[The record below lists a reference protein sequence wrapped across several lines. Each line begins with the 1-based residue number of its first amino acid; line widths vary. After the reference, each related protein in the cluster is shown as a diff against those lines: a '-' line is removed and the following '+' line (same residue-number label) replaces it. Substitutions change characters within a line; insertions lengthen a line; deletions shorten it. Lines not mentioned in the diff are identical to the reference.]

1 MAVIDIHTHM
11 LSNEFM
17 KLLAEGTG
25 GAFTVGNVVGGAS
38 AMHRDGVAFKTLT
51 PPMFDYELR
60 IADMDRCGVDI
71 AVVSLSNPNVY
82 WGSEEVSE
90 RAAKVMNSDMAE
102 AQRRY
107 PDRIRYFASLPWQY
121 PARACAELDRA
132 VGEGA
137 VGVMV
142 LANIA
147 GQSLT
152 DPAFE
157 QVWRAIDERELPVLL
172 HPGVPPAADRL
183 NLGRYHLVWNV
194 GFIFDTTLALST
206 MILDGFF
213 DRYTKLKII
222 GAHAGG
228 CLPFIMPRLDQGFH
242 SFDPV
247 RETITELP
255 SSYTERIY
263 IDSIAYSAEALAF
276 ATATFGAANVLFGTD
291 YPHKCGNMDQL
302 LELVDTLPP
311 GQRAA
316 VAGRNA
322 ERIFGL

>member
-17 KLLAEGTG
+17 QLLAEGTG
-25 GAFTVGNVVGGAS
+25 GSYTVDNVVGGAS

-82 WGSEEVSE
+82 WGTQAVSE
-90 RAAKVMNSDMAE
+90 NAAKIINADMAE
-102 AQRRY
+102 AQRKY

-132 VGEGA
+132 VADGA
-137 VGVMV
+137 IGVMV
-142 LANIA
+142 LANVA

-152 DPAFE
+152 DPTFAP
-157 QVWRAIDERELPVLL
+157 VWDAIDERELPVLL
-172 HPGVPPAADRL
+172 HPGVPPAVDRL
-183 NLGRYHLVWNV
+183 NMGRYHLVWNV

-213 DRYTKLKII
+213 DRYPRLKII

-228 CLPFIMPRLDQGFH
+228 CLPFIMSRLDQGFR

-255 SSYTERIY
+255 SSYAERIY
-263 IDSIAYSAEALAF
+263 IDSIVYSAEALAF
-276 ATATFGAANVLFGTD
+276 AVGTFGSANVLFGTD
-291 YPHKCGNMDQL
+291 YPHKCGNMDQM
-302 LELVDTLPP
+302 LELVDTLPAD
-311 GQRAA
+311 QRSA